1 MSGRTLT
8 GGDTENLT
16 YEVVAKKVVDG
27 VLNGSII
34 TSLIYSNA
42 KPYAGISMGKNLK
55 YQKSSQGGFYTGMGN
70 FGATVEKNTVKMKW
84 TPASLYQSVTL
95 PALELAVNKSQ
106 PVIDQKAYAMESA
119 KDDMI
124 DRIADAFYGSGTSN
138 AYDGLG
144 NIVDDA
150 TVAATYAGLARATY
164 SALNAD
170 IDTSVGSI
178 TLDTI
183 GSSIDG
189 CTVGSHEPKLV
200 LTTKTL
206 WRAIEDLLFP
216 SVTATYGAAGSK
228 RGKVNRFGD
237 VGAGQALTGLAG
249 YTAIYYRGIPIVK
262 DDKCTSGYIYYLNTD
277 FLYWA
282 GLPHPDFGTVDLGGD
297 IIEGVDNE
305 APSNHGIAWT
315 GWMRPTDQDGNTAQ
329 FLQYGNLICES
340 PRHQGCDQ
348 GCTA

>member
-1 MSGRTLT
+1 MSRTFT
-8 GGDTENLT
+8 GGDTEQLT

-27 VLNGSII
+27 ILDGGII

-42 KPYAGISMGKNLK
+42 KPYSGISMGLPMK
-55 YQKSSQGGFYTGMGN
+55 YAKSTTGGFYTGMGP
-70 FGATVEKNTVKMKW
+70 FSASVENNLTRMKW

-95 PALELAVNKSQ
+95 PSMELAVNKSQ
-106 PVIDQKAYAMESA
+106 PIIDQKKYAMESA
-119 KDDMI
+119 KQDMI
-124 DRIADAFYGSGTSN
+124 DRIGDCFYGDGSAN
-138 AYDGLG
+138 AYDGLK
-144 NIVDDA
+144 NIVDDGS
-150 TVAATYAGLARATY
+150 VASTYATLTRASY
-164 SALNAD
+164 DMLDAD
-170 IDTSVGSI
+170 VDTSVGSI

-183 GSSIDG
+183 GDSIDAA
-189 CTVGSHEPKLV
+189 TVGAHEPKLI

-216 SVTATYGAAGSK
+216 SVQATYGAAGSK
-228 RGKVNRFGD
+228 RGKINRLGD
-237 VGAGQALTGLAG
+237 VGAGQAMTGLAG

-282 GLPHPDFGTVDLGGD
+282 GLPHPDFGTVDLGGG

-315 GWMRPTDQDGNTAQ
+315 GWMRPTLQDGNTAQ

-340 PRHQGCDQ
+340 PRHQACDQ